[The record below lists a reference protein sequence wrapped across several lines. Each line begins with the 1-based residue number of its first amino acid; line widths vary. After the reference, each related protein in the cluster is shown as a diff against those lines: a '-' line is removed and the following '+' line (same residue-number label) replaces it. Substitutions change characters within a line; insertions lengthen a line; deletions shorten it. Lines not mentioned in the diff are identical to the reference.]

1 MTEPTLTD
9 GVVVL
14 RRSTPDDVPLII
26 AARDAAFRRFIGQG
40 SAAPDP
46 EYAIVVSGAMVGW
59 VDHDR
64 DDERCWLA
72 PDEVNIGYHVFPADR
87 GCGYATRAVRLM
99 VEHLRTDTEW
109 ETATLLIH
117 PDNTASLMVA
127 ERNGFER
134 AEDVKERTFWRR
146 KVREAS

>member
-1 MTEPTLTD
+1 
-9 GVVVL
+9 V
-14 RRSTPDDVPLII
+14 
-26 AARDAAFRRFIGQG
+26 
-40 SAAPDP
+40 
-46 EYAIVVSGAMVGW
+46 VGW

-64 DDERCWLA
+64 DDDRWWLA
-72 PDEVNIGYHVFPADR
+72 ADEVNIGYHVFPAHR

-99 VEHLRTDTEW
+99 VEHLRTDTDW

-127 ERNGFER
+127 ERNGFDR
-134 AEDVKERTFWRR
+134 AEDVEERTFWRR